1 MVRVRQNPL
10 KIAVPSGWR
19 VPLLELTVAVSA
31 EFGVTSEQVAHSWNM
46 EEASSQVAVA
56 RPVPRTDHFN
66 ASEQVG
72 QAVVLLGTLAGGVTA
87 NMIYDL
93 LRGVLKRKARGRQL
107 YFKKIEKADG
117 TSIIEVRFSDDGR
130 TDRT

>member
-1 MVRVRQNPL
+1 
-10 KIAVPSGWR
+10 

-93 LRGVLKRKARGRQL
+93 LRGVLKRNARGRQL